1 MRHRGIGDTCLITYS
16 YEKSAFCAFI
26 SQSQAGHD
34 DPSGI
39 TVTVH
44 SIMIPAPRHLE
55 HPARAAPRHPIHQP
69 MLAVDAAGPP
79 AGEIAAQRFGLAGSA
94 KRVAHALLEQ
104 RVDPFDDLG
113 FLGLQRDILPPRAGR
128 KGDIH
133 GSISS

>member
-1 MRHRGIGDTCLITYS
+1 
-16 YEKSAFCAFI
+16 
-26 SQSQAGHD
+26 
-34 DPSGI
+34 
-39 TVTVH
+39 
-44 SIMIPAPRHLE
+44 MIPALRHFERLRLALAP
-55 HPARAAPRHPIHQP
+55 HPVHQP